1 MSIMMTDV
9 LTVVSHITTTL
20 GAGAGARAG
29 PSETQ
34 HTELLLIILCHRH
47 YLENNFP
54 S

>member
-20 GAGAGARAG
+20 GAGASAG